1 MKKLSTI
8 SIILILIII
17 FVFAQSH
24 DAGQKGTLRHRLE
37 EVEQRLDEF
46 AERLAYLEGKI
57 FPEHKLKEQGKVK
70 RIQLPLKERAKSDRV
85 NQQIARKPPNKL
97 LDFKVITSK
106 TYGDDMLGIQV
117 KIINVSKR
125 HINSCYA
132 TCILKDVNG
141 DDLAFEQHYV
151 IKSLE
156 GGLAPKEFTFFEY
169 VINVDPSRVKK
180 VSFHIESI
188 Y

>member
-1 MKKLSTI
+1 MKKL
-8 SIILILIII
+8 IITIII
-17 FVFAQSH
+17 FCLAASFVFAGFH
-24 DAGQKGTLRHRLE
+24 PAGKDILRQRLE
-37 EVEQRLDEF
+37 KVEQRLDEF
-46 AERLAYLEGKI
+46 AERLAHLEEKI
-57 FPEHKLKEQGKVK
+57 FPEHKLKEQGKAK
-70 RIQLPLKERAKSDRV
+70 RIQLALKERAKSDRV
-85 NQQIARKPPNKL
+85 NQQIARKSPNKL

-106 TYGDDMLGIQV
+106 IYGDNMLGIQV
-117 KIINVSKR
+117 KITNVSKR
-125 HINSCYA
+125 HINRCSA